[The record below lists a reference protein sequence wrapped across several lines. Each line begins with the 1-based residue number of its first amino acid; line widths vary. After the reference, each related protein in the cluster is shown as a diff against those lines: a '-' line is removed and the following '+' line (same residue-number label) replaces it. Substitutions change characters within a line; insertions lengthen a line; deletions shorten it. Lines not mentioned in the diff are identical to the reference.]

1 MDVHKESEHEW
12 TFRVASDVCP
22 AHGQFMQLSIPKIGE
37 APISVSAQGEGWL
50 EFTNASSILYTI
62 EIWMHKDCSPLPIW
76 QRISNIFAS
85 SCQGSASVLLLLMGV
100 SCPENLGYPLSL

>member
-1 MDVHKESEHEW
+1 MMNPVMPKPCTIMDVHKESEHEW

-50 EFTNASSILYTI
+50 EFTIRSVGKVT
-62 EIWMHKDCSPLPIW
+62 DC
-76 QRISNIFAS
+76 IFS
-85 SCQGSASVLLLLMGV
+85 KEPGDVLSTSAFYAPQFCREAGIR
-100 SCPENLGYPLSL
+100 